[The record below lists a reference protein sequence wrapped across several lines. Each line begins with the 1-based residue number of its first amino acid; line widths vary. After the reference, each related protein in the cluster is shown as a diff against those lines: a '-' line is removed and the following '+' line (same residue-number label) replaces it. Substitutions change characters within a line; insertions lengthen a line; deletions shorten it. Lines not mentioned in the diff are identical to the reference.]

1 MPRTSRSK
9 REPATKVVQTIKL
22 QRLSD
27 LKPCPTNAKTHSPA
41 QIKLLALSIAVNG
54 FVNPMLVDEQG
65 SIIAGHGRFE
75 AAKAAGLDA
84 VPTIVLGHL
93 TEVQKRAYRIAD
105 NRLAEVGSGWSMELL
120 RLEVDGILE
129 LDADFDLGLTGF
141 DARELDLSFDATASK
156 QPEADPEIPPVQ
168 QRAVTRLGDIWQI
181 GEHRVI
187 CGDATVADTYK
198 HLLGRERAAM
208 VLADPPYNVPISG
221 HVSGNGKVSH
231 REFVAASGEMTDSE
245 FQHFLTAFMLCCARF
260 SKPGSLHYL
269 FMDWRGLAPLLAA
282 GSVAYDEYKNLC
294 VWSKTHGGMG
304 SMYRSQHELVA
315 IFKRG
320 KAPHINNVEL
330 GKNGRNRTNVWVYP
344 GMNSFTSDRDA
355 TLALHPTPKPVTLV
369 RDAILDASNRDDIIL
384 DPFGGSGT
392 TMLGADAVRRR
403 SRLIE
408 LDPLYCDV
416 IIRRCEEALGVV
428 ATLIPSDQTF
438 AAVASEREAIDG

>member
-1 MPRTSRSK
+1 MPRTSR
-9 REPATKVVQTIKL
+9 TKQESGRLVQTIKL

-41 QIKLLALSIAVNG
+41 QIKLLARSIAVNG

-65 SIIAGHGRFE
+65 SIIAGHGRYE
-75 AAKAAGLDA
+75 AARAAGLEA

-105 NRLAEVGSGWSMELL
+105 NRLAEVGTGWSMELL
-120 RLEVDGILE
+120 KLEVDGILE
-129 LDADFDLGLTGF
+129 LDPDFDLGLTGF
-141 DARELDLSFDATASK
+141 DARELNLSFDATASV
-156 QPEADPEIPPVQ
+156 QPQPDPEIPPTQ
-168 QRAVTRLGDIWQI
+168 PQAVTRLGDIWQI
-181 GEHRVI
+181 GEHRLI
-187 CGDATVADTYK
+187 CGDATVADSYK

-208 VLADPPYNVPISG
+208 VLADAPYNVPISG
-221 HVSGNGKVSH
+221 HVSGNGKVKH
-231 REFVAASGEMTDSE
+231 REFVAASGEMTDAE
-245 FQHFLTAFMLCCARF
+245 FQQFLTAFMLCCARF

-282 GSVAYDEYKNLC
+282 GAVAYDEYKNLC
-294 VWSKTHGGMG
+294 VWSKTQGGMG

-315 IFKRG
+315 IFKKG
-320 KAPHINNVEL
+320 KQAHTNNIEL
-330 GKNGRNRTNVWVYP
+330 GKNGRNRTNVWVYA

-355 TLALHPTPKPVTLV
+355 TLALHPTPKPVALV
-369 RDAILDASNRDDIIL
+369 RDAILDASNRHDIIL

-392 TMLGADAVRRR
+392 TTLAADAARRR

-416 IIRRCEEALGVV
+416 IIRRCQEAMGME
-428 ATLIPSDQTF
+428 ATLLSSGKTF
-438 AAVASEREAIDG
+438 ASVAAERETIDE